1 MSKTFVVI
9 SLFVI
14 LISACTRPVA
24 TSIPLVEEVQSAP
37 SVPSSTPT
45 SLLDTNIST
54 STPAADVSVPTAAP
68 IIVTA
73 TTEPTCSGAPRVQIG
88 QEVTVVVEDWD
99 KLKLRSEPRIS
110 PDTVVMELDQLT
122 QLEILEGPVCVS
134 DAETQISYW
143 FWKVTV
149 LPTAEIGWIAE
160 GEYPR
165 YFIK

>member
-1 MSKTFVVI
+1 MSKTLVVI
-9 SLFVI
+9 SLLVI

-24 TSIPLVEEVQSAP
+24 TSIPLVEEVQSTQPA
-37 SVPSSTPT
+37 PSSTPT
-45 SLLDTNIST
+45 ALLDTVVSAPT
-54 STPAADVSVPTAAP
+54 ETPAV
-68 IIVTA
+68 VTA
-73 TTEPTCSGAPRVQIG
+73 TAEPTCPGAPRVQIG
-88 QEVTVVVEDWD
+88 QQVTVLVEDSD
-99 KLKLRSEPRIS
+99 KLKLRSEPIIL
-110 PDTVVMELDQLT
+110 PDTVMMELPQFTELK
-122 QLEILEGPVCVS
+122 ILEGPVCVS